1 MLEVLCELVK
11 LIILGFQ
18 AKFQQNKQDL
28 EVLKNTSEKKIAE
41 ANEYD
46 NVFGI
51 GIAIHHPDV

>member
-11 LIILGFQ
+11 LVLLRFQ
-18 AKFQQNKQDL
+18 AKFQHKHDL

-41 ANEYD
+41 ANQYD

-51 GIAIHHPDV
+51 GIAIYHPDV